1 MIVRIQG
8 KVTAIDILE
17 GVSAAGKKWSRKVYT
32 ISDDF
37 KNAEYNRSVQVNDF
51 GKPDPNKMDYEFI
64 YKSNHQVGDK
74 VDLACFIETNERGF
88 TNVDY
93 GKPYEEIERKP
104 VATGN
109 VVVADGPVEEPQPSL
124 QSESQSDLPF

>member
-8 KVTAIDILE
+8 KVTAVDILE
-17 GVSAAGKKWSRKVYT
+17 GVSQAGKKWSRKVYT

-37 KNAEYNRSVQVNDF
+37 KNPDYNRSVQVNDF

-64 YKSNHQVGDK
+64 YKSNLQVGDK

-93 GKPYEEIERKP
+93 GKPYAELENKP
-104 VATGN
+104 ASN
-109 VVVADGPVEEPQPSL
+109 VINADGPVSVDNQPAM
-124 QSESQSDLPF
+124 QKEDQDDLPF